1 MRLSHA
7 TTTKSP
13 AATGIKTL
21 ALCKHISQ
29 VTDHVLFLLLLLLHR
44 GIDGGGSAISVILIT
59 VKYKEVSQASLAL
72 HTVYEWLRVQLFINI
87 TGCMFSCVWFLVV
100 VGFFFPQA

>member
-1 MRLSHA
+1 MSLSHA

-29 VTDHVLFLLLLLLHR
+29 VTDHVLFLLLFLLFLLHR

-72 HTVYEWLRVQLFINI
+72 HTV
-87 TGCMFSCVWFLVV
+87 
-100 VGFFFPQA
+100 

>member
-1 MRLSHA
+1 MSLSHA

-29 VTDHVLFLLLLLLHR
+29 VTDHVLFLLLLLLLHR
-44 GIDGGGSAISVILIT
+44 GIDGGGSAVSVILIT

-72 HTVYEWLRVQLFINI
+72 HTVRVAACPALH
-87 TGCMFSCVWFLVV
+87 
-100 VGFFFPQA
+100 